1 MPDKQTAFRPGR
13 PPFYEIPSTGIVPFR
28 ASYKSHRDFGDHWH
42 SELEI
47 FYLMS
52 GSGSLTVFV
61 EGNPYCLSERD
72 MLIVPSTAV
81 HRIEVSDKENK
92 VLRLDIGYPLLG
104 ENFRPFTE
112 RRFVNLFHSFSKEPN
127 SSLSKIEPIFH
138 SISREKLAMSEEH
151 QDDTDV
157 ETVISRMRV
166 SSYLIQIAAILLE
179 TLPTAAL
186 PDSVSKKRHALQTIQ
201 SVVFYIQSHYHEP
214 ITLEKAADMAG
225 YEKTHF
231 CQLFKEFTGTTF
243 HQYLTSR
250 RLKEAIPLLR
260 ETALPIASI
269 AQSVGIPN
277 NKTFARLIR
286 AEYGMS
292 PKGIRKGVATE
303 KTDDADKD

>member
-1 MPDKQTAFRPGR
+1 MPDKQPVFRPGR
-13 PPFYEIPSTGIVPFR
+13 PPVYEIPSTGIVPFR
-28 ASYKSHRDFGDHWH
+28 ASYKSHRDCGDHWH

-52 GSGSLTVFV
+52 GSGSLTIFV
-61 EGNPYCLSERD
+61 EGTPYCLSERD
-72 MLIVPSTAV
+72 MLIIPSTAV

-104 ENFRPFTE
+104 ENFRAFTE
-112 RRFVNLFHSFSKEPN
+112 RRFTSLFHSFSKEPA

-138 SISREKLAMSEEH
+138 AISREKLAMSEEH
-151 QDDTDV
+151 QDDTDT

-179 TLPTAAL
+179 NLPSAPL
-186 PDSVSKKRHALQTIQ
+186 PDSVSKKRHALHTIQ

-243 HQYLTSR
+243 LQYLTNR
-250 RLKEAIPLLR
+250 RLTEALPLLR

-277 NKTFARLIR
+277 VKTFYRLMR
-286 AEYGMS
+286 SHFGLS
-292 PKGIRKGVATE
+292 PNAIRKGIGCE
-303 KTDDADKD
+303 DDAGGD